1 MPKMMD
7 WADKFADGEFVTQR
21 RMIREA
27 ITNPEHP
34 YYEYIRRLFKEVDPN
49 VTKTLA
55 VNFFINS
62 ALVGWKKEEELR
74 AKYNCNI
81 PWAILLDPTSACN
94 LHCTGCCFRSLKRH
108 ILYVSQFLP
117 ACIHLLRR
125 SLSRHRHSEKQSYEK
140 TNCVLC
146 RFYPYRY
153 GFLSIL
159 FFSYLNIPCI
169 FIMSFFI
176 IYFFVTFL

>member
-1 MPKMMD
+1 MLWIVLYTRNSNEWEDNKMNAGNTLKKLGIEKTFDYIYKDPDKHMPKMMD

-62 ALVGWKKEEELR
+62 ALVG
-74 AKYNCNI
+74 
-81 PWAILLDPTSACN
+81 
-94 LHCTGCCFRSLKRH
+94 
-108 ILYVSQFLP
+108 
-117 ACIHLLRR
+117 
-125 SLSRHRHSEKQSYEK
+125 
-140 TNCVLC
+140 
-146 RFYPYRY
+146 
-153 GFLSIL
+153 
-159 FFSYLNIPCI
+159 
-169 FIMSFFI
+169 
-176 IYFFVTFL
+176 